1 MASDNALRCKIGIS
15 LDEDCHIKSLCRNIG
30 FYPISSFTEE
40 NKELL
45 ELRCELQFA
54 EEDEVCYHHEKAYL
68 SSYQRLQKKC
78 ADPYKQHLKKQV
90 KSKSRV
96 ISLNIFLI
104 YQYYFLKIINVS
116 S

>member
-1 MASDNALRCKIGIS
+1 MASVNALRCKIGIS

-68 SSYQRLQKKC
+68 SSYQRLKKNV
-78 ADPYKQHLKKQV
+78 LTLTNSTLRS
-90 KSKSRV
+90 KSK
-96 ISLNIFLI
+96 
-104 YQYYFLKIINVS
+104 VS
-116 S
+116 QG

>member
-1 MASDNALRCKIGIS
+1 MASVNALRCQIGIS

-68 SSYQRLQKKC
+68 SSLFVKDFKKNV
-78 ADPYKQHLKKQV
+78 LTLTNSTLRS
-90 KSKSRV
+90 KSK
-96 ISLNIFLI
+96 
-104 YQYYFLKIINVS
+104 VS
-116 S
+116 QG

>member
-1 MASDNALRCKIGIS
+1 MSFSS
-15 LDEDCHIKSLCRNIG
+15 LKTMK
-30 FYPISSFTEE
+30 F
-40 NKELL
+40 
-45 ELRCELQFA
+45 
-54 EEDEVCYHHEKAYL
+54 VHHEKAYL

>member
-1 MASDNALRCKIGIS
+1 MASVNALRCKIGIS

-30 FYPISSFTEE
+30 FYSISSFTEE

-54 EEDEVCYHHEKAYL
+54 KEDEVCYRHEKAYL

-104 YQYYFLKIINVS
+104 YQYYFLKIINILS
-116 S
+116 

>member
-1 MASDNALRCKIGIS
+1 MRTATLSHCVENI
-15 LDEDCHIKSLCRNIG
+15 NIG

-78 ADPYKQHLKKQV
+78 ADPYIQTAP
-90 KSKSRV
+90 
-96 ISLNIFLI
+96 
-104 YQYYFLKIINVS
+104 
-116 S
+116 

>member
-1 MASDNALRCKIGIS
+1 MN
-15 LDEDCHIKSLCRNIG
+15 EIKG
-30 FYPISSFTEE
+30 
-40 NKELL
+40 
-45 ELRCELQFA
+45 
-54 EEDEVCYHHEKAYL
+54 YL
-68 SSYQRLQKKC
+68 SAKSRFLGLFSYQRLQKKC